1 MGLFD
6 VFKRQKGLDPLQNIS
21 NNALKQINGAV
32 LQNYQSKSYVDEGYL
47 GNADVY
53 SIVSFLARKAASVP
67 WYVYKL
73 NKGEKA
79 KTSLLRY
86 KQLSKGLANKGAF
99 ERAMIER
106 KNAYSDNI
114 VMDSDLAKLLENPN
128 QYQAQD
134 QFLENLFGYR
144 ILSGEGNIYGN
155 NGNIPGAKFLEL
167 NVLPTQF
174 LDIYP
179 DPRDLYGL
187 LGYKLMVSQSIDIP
201 KDQVCAWKSWN
212 PDFNDVT
219 RSHMRGLSPLRSA
232 YSTLRMSNNAH
243 DASAAMTANGGAKGA
258 IVPKPIGSNVAQF
271 TIEQANIIKRAVND
285 DLNGIDNKGAI
296 RVLQTPWDYL
306 NFGLSSVDME
316 LMGTLKMSLQQW
328 CRVFGLP
335 QVLFD
340 TDTTSY
346 NNYQNALRDMM
357 TNTIIPLCST
367 LRDELN
373 RWLLPI
379 YGEDVYIDFDITSIP
394 EMQQDMERMTR
405 VLRDANWL
413 TMDEKRIAMNYE
425 PKYGAY
431 EYSYVNQGL
440 VVLDQVAMDLTY
452 DDTNGSDNLDSSD
465 DTISQDIERE
475 ELSSGERYDEQGS

>member
-1 MGLFD
+1 MGLLD
-6 VFKRQKGLDPLQNIS
+6 IFKRKGLDPYENVS
-21 NNALKQINGAV
+21 NNALKAINGAV
-32 LQNYQSKSYVDEGYL
+32 LQNYERESYVKEGYL

-53 SIVSFLARKAASVP
+53 AIVSFLARKAASIP
-67 WYVYKL
+67 WYVYKM
-73 NKGEKA
+73 NNGEKA
-79 KTSLLRY
+79 RISLLRY
-86 KQLSKGLANKGAF
+86 KKLSKGLANKGAF
-99 ERAMIER
+99 EQALIER

-114 VMDSDLAKLLENPN
+114 VMNSPLARLLEQPN
-128 QYQAQD
+128 KYQAQD
-134 QFLENLFGYR
+134 QFLQNLFGYR

-155 NGNIPGAKFLEL
+155 NANIQGGKFLEL

-179 DPRDLYGL
+179 DPNDLYGL
-187 LGYKLMVSQSIDIP
+187 LGYKLMVGMGIDIP

-219 RSHMRGLSPLRSA
+219 RTHMRGLSPLRAS

-243 DASAAMTANGGAKGA
+243 NASAMMTGNGGAKGA
-258 IVPKPIGSNVAQF
+258 IVPRPVGSSIATF

-316 LMGTLKMSLQQW
+316 LLGTLKMSLQQW

-357 TNTIIPLCST
+357 TNTIIPLCSE

-379 YGEDVYIDFDITSIP
+379 YGEDVYIDFDITAIP

-405 VLRDANWL
+405 ILRDANWL
-413 TMDEKRIAMNYE
+413 TMDEKRVAMNYE
-425 PKYGAY
+425 PKGGAY
-431 EYSYVNQGL
+431 DFSYVNQGL
-440 VVLDQVAMDLTY
+440 VVLEQVAMDLSY
-452 DDTNGSDNLDSSD
+452 EEPRSVDDSNDTLSEDRERDALQSGARD
-465 DTISQDIERE
+465 DAEAS
-475 ELSSGERYDEQGS
+475 